1 VIPGSLAVILSG
13 AKNLRSS
20 LYLVILLW
28 LWAAAVLAASDA
40 PSKLVRIQDIS
51 TVEGVRDNSL
61 IGYGMVVGLNGTG
74 DRQQTLFPVQ
84 TLGNILRKMGVQL
97 PATAT
102 SIQVRN
108 IAAVFA
114 TATLPPFSSPG
125 TRIDVTVASIGDA
138 KSLEGGV
145 LLLSPL
151 YGPDGQTYATAQGPV
166 VLGGYMAGTRT
177 NSVQVNHPTSGRVPG
192 GGLVERDTSLDLAKL
207 TQLALL
213 LRNYDFG
220 TSQNVAEA
228 INGRYGRNWARAVDG
243 RRIEI
248 RLPDMSREAVSRALA
263 QIEDLT
269 VGVEEPAKVVV
280 NERTGTIVMGNNV
293 RLSACSVLHG
303 NLAIEITTRLQVS
316 QPQPA
321 SQGKTVVVPQTTVQA
336 KESPAN
342 RMELQ
347 EGATVQELI
356 GGLQGIGATARDI
369 VAILEA
375 IQAAGALQ
383 AELEVI

>member
-1 VIPGSLAVILSG
+1 MRKACYLFGITCLLLCTAAIACANDAS
-13 AKNLRSS
+13 AK
-20 LYLVILLW
+20 
-28 LWAAAVLAASDA
+28 A
-40 PSKLVRIQDIS
+40 VRIQDIS
-51 TVEGVRDNSL
+51 TVEGIRDNSL
-61 IGYGMVVGLNGTG
+61 IGYGMVVGLNGSG

-84 TLGNILRKMGVQL
+84 TLGNILRKMGVQIS
-97 PATAT
+97 ASAT

-108 IAAVFA
+108 IAAVFV

-125 TRIDVTVASIGDA
+125 TRIDVNVASIGDA

-166 VLGGYMAGTRT
+166 VLGGYTAGTRA
-177 NSVQVNHPTSGRVPG
+177 NSVQVNHPTAGRVPG
-192 GGLVERDTSLDLAKL
+192 GGLVERDTSVDLAKL

-213 LRNYDFG
+213 LRSYDFA
-220 TSQNVAEA
+220 TSRNVADA
-228 INGRYGRNWARAVDG
+228 INGRFGKTWARAVDG
-243 RRIEI
+243 RRIEV
-248 RLPDMSREAVSRALA
+248 RLPDMSRESVSRALA
-263 QIEDLT
+263 EIEDLT
-269 VGVEEPAKVVV
+269 VSVQEPARVVV
-280 NERTGTIVMGNNV
+280 NERTGTIVMGSNV

-303 NLAIEITTRLQVS
+303 NLAIEIITQLQVS
-316 QPQPA
+316 QPQSF
-321 SQGKTVVVPQTTVQA
+321 SQGQTTVVPQTSVRT
-336 KESPAN
+336 KDSLAN
-342 RMELQ
+342 RMELH

>member
-1 VIPGSLAVILSG
+1 MIWF
-13 AKNLRSS
+13 
-20 LYLVILLW
+20 LLW
-28 LWAAAVLAASDA
+28 TASIVSAKDA
-40 PSKLVRIQDIS
+40 TVKVARVQDIS
-51 TVEGVRDNSL
+51 TIEGVRDNSL
-61 IGYGMVVGLNGTG
+61 IGYGMVVGLNGTC

-84 TLGNILRKMGVQL
+84 TLGNILRKMGVQISSS
-97 PATAT
+97 AS

-108 IAAVFA
+108 IAAVFI

-125 TRIDVTVASIGDA
+125 TRIDVNVASIGDA

-151 YGPDGQTYATAQGPV
+151 YGPDGQTYANAQGPV
-166 VLGGYMAGTRT
+166 VLGGYTGGTRA
-177 NSVQVNHPTSGRVPG
+177 NSVQVNHPTAGRVPS
-192 GGLVERDTSLDLAKL
+192 GGLVERDTSLDLGKL
-207 TQLALL
+207 TRLALL
-213 LRNYDFG
+213 LRDYDFA
-220 TSQNVAEA
+220 TSQNVADA
-228 INGRYGRNWARAVDG
+228 INSRFGKTWARAVDG

-248 RLPDMSREAVSRALA
+248 RLPDMNRESVSRALA
-263 QIEDLT
+263 EIQDLT
-269 VGVEEPAKVVV
+269 VSVEEPAKVVV
-280 NERTGTIVMGNNV
+280 NERTGTIVMGSNV

-303 NLAIEITTRLQVS
+303 NLAIEISTQFHVS
-316 QPQPA
+316 QPQSL
-321 SQGKTVVVPQTTVQA
+321 SQGQTTVVPQTTVRA
-336 KESPAN
+336 KESLAN

-375 IQAAGALQ
+375 IKAAGALQ